1 MWEFDFKDHYKNKKH
16 SSIVATKQKCSSKSR
31 FSLFFVEKSEIKK
44 EIDWVHVNI
53 TVQHTN
59 IPTKIIKKNSD
70 LVFNFIFQILMTLL
84 LCQFFWQL

>member
-1 MWEFDFKDHYKNKKH
+1 MGEFDCKDHYKNKKH

-53 TVQHTN
+53 TVHHTN

-84 LCQFFWQL
+84 LCQFF